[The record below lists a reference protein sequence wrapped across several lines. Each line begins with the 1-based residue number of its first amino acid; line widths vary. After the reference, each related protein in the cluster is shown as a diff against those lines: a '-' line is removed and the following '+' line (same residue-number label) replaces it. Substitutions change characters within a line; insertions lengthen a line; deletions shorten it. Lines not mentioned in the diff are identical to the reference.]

1 MGTWGRGWT
10 SHIYIIWWESNQ
22 ACRKNVRPCGAQ
34 WGQMCVFGPKT
45 RVSITHLVFL
55 CPLNIP
61 KKVMRKVC
69 AYRCLCV
76 WPVSAFLLH
85 KNAKTSLTH
94 IHTYTHIVLPLS
106 QDRPFLSIFCVSK
119 KVMRKVCA
127 YRCLCVRAVSAFFT
141 LQKLHTYTPTHI
153 PHLHIHTYLC
163 PKTRWLK

>member
-1 MGTWGRGWT
+1 
-10 SHIYIIWWESNQ
+10 
-22 ACRKNVRPCGAQ
+22 
-34 WGQMCVFGPKT
+34 MCVFGPKT

-76 WPVSAFLLH
+76 WPVSAFLSR

-106 QDRPFLSIFCVSK
+106 QDRPFLFIFCVSK

-127 YRCLCVRAVSAFFT
+127 YRCLCVRAVSAFLPCKNCT
-141 LQKLHTYTPTHI
+141 PTHLHTYLIYTYTPTSVPRQDGSSSLI
-153 PHLHIHTYLC
+153 
-163 PKTRWLK
+163 

>member
-1 MGTWGRGWT
+1 
-10 SHIYIIWWESNQ
+10 
-22 ACRKNVRPCGAQ
+22 
-34 WGQMCVFGPKT
+34 MCVFGPKT

-76 WPVSAFLLH
+76 WPVSAFFTPQ
-85 KNAKTSLTH
+85 KRQNEP
-94 IHTYTHIVLPLS
+94 YTHTHLYTHRFTSVPRQAI
-106 QDRPFLSIFCVSK
+106 FLHFCVSK